1 MDMETKKPY
10 MMVTMIQLIY
20 AFMFLISK
28 AVLDGGMNT
37 FVFVFYRQA
46 FATMFLAPLAFFFER
61 KSVPPL
67 SFVTFIKIFML
78 SLFGLTKVII
88 YDNNLMF
95 LLLRLSTGYFMKH
108 TK

>member
-1 MDMETKKPY
+1 

-20 AFMFLISK
+20 AIMFLISK

-61 KSVPPL
+61 RERYL
-67 SFVTFIKIFML
+67 SMEAWLEPTTRC
-78 SLFGLTKVII
+78 SH
-88 YDNNLMF
+88 
-95 LLLRLSTGYFMKH
+95 LL
-108 TK
+108 